1 MYPNVDITQF
11 TQSAKA
17 IQKLFKDATAIS
29 SKIANDPVFAKQLM
43 EKAQQSK
50 QEEVQKQLQ
59 SIGIGSEINISFNP
73 NTIHITLSPKKA
85 SRLVANSPFFFT
97 GDNSVPPF
105 VSHQYGLRRANHIH
119 HLFHSHE

>member
-17 IQKLFKDATAIS
+17 IQKILKDATTIS
-29 SKIANDPVFAKQLM
+29 TKIANDPTFAKQLM

-59 SIGIGSEINISFNP
+59 SIGIESEMKISFNP
-73 NTIHITLSPKKA
+73 NTIHITLLPKKGE
-85 SRLVANSPFFFT
+85 SPCCQLTFLL
-97 GDNSVPPF
+97 
-105 VSHQYGLRRANHIH
+105 YWR
-119 HLFHSHE
+119 

>member
-29 SKIANDPVFAKQLM
+29 TKIANDPVFAKQLM

-59 SIGIGSEINISFNP
+59 SIGTESEINISFNP
-73 NTIHITLSPKKA
+73 NTIHITLSPKKGE
-85 SRLVANSPFFFT
+85 SPCCQLTFLL
-97 GDNSVPPF
+97 
-105 VSHQYGLRRANHIH
+105 YWR
-119 HLFHSHE
+119 